1 MATLT
6 VRNLPDEVIERL
18 KEIAARNRRSMEQ
31 EVRTILESVSLDRV
45 SACRR
50 IEQAWTDQSRPT
62 TAEEVDRWLA
72 LSRP

>member
-6 VRNLPDEVIERL
+6 VRNLPDEVIQRL

-31 EVRTILESVSLDRV
+31 EVRSLLESVSLDRV

-50 IEQAWTDQSRPT
+50 IEQAWADQSRST
-62 TAEEVDRWLA
+62 TAEEVDRWVE